1 MTLTMFQ
8 INMQRQGAGPVLE
21 NLVMEDGDG
30 LQLLF
35 KSQYYPDKIT
45 AENLWADCQSAG
57 IEGFLACY
65 GENCLGLFRGPKNIV
80 ISTIEKMFVLGLF
93 KNVHVFDERATQDD
107 NIHSDGLFHFLSVVE
122 QDTLMADIDKLE
134 TRSLGRLNSPHMSK
148 KRLN

>member
-1 MTLTMFQ
+1 
-8 INMQRQGAGPVLE
+8 
-21 NLVMEDGDG
+21 MEDGDG

-80 ISTIEKMFVLGLF
+80 INTIEKMFVLGLF
-93 KNVHVFDERATQDD
+93 KSLHVFDERATCDD
-107 NIHSDGLFHFLSVVE
+107 NIQSDGLFHFLSVVE
-122 QDTLMADIDKLE
+122 KDTLVSDIDKLE
-134 TRSLGRLNSPHMSK
+134 TRGLGRLKSSRIPK